1 MIGQIRVP
9 FADGMTEG
17 QGFNSYLQQTCVY
30 DAVTVDPTDGPN
42 TPVDISYQST
52 EINDYNELLQTLDI
66 SAGAGVSGWGT
77 ETKIDSKFLNRTEI
91 KKSLLTYVVKVDAQR
106 QPSGRSKYTFNWK
119 ESSDPQGKYGDRF
132 ISDFVKGGALFA
144 RVSIITNENSTS
156 QELKVAAKTAFKVY
170 GANVEITSEINK
182 AIQKIQK
189 TSEVK
194 IYLHYVGTPTEMQL
208 SDGADND
215 MVRLKQVADAFYK
228 SAPKQGYRRFAL
240 LEKYTNIPNFDN
252 EFQPLDYTEAEDR
265 SWAIFN
271 AFTKCL
277 VIQNMIR
284 AIDSS
289 HYTSGRTGRDRL
301 DTKVSK
307 QLQAY
312 RSWVNE
318 VSKNPQKA
326 ESPPENDPET
336 LQTEVLLAVKK
347 KTYIAQSIVM
357 ANNMK
362 THFIDDYQ
370 HPRAKQLFS
379 FEAYDFD
386 QVMATTKVIFGRS
399 FSGDRYICLMGRK
412 YITPGYEQV
421 SQLWG
426 FEENMKDIVDGKVI
440 VDPIVE
446 MGVIKLGLQDATPR
460 HDDDFSFY
468 VKKS

>member
-9 FADGMTEG
+9 YADGMTEG

-30 DAVTVDPTDGPN
+30 DAVTVGTTGGSD
-42 TPVDISYQST
+42 TPVDITYEST
-52 EINDYNELLQTLDI
+52 EIKDYSELLQTLDI
-66 SAGAGVSGWGT
+66 SAGAGVSGWRT

-91 KKSLLTYVVKVDAQR
+91 KKSLLTYVVK
-106 QPSGRSKYTFNWK
+106 K
-119 ESSDPQGKYGDRF
+119 ESSYPQGKYGDRF

-170 GANVEITSEINK
+170 GANVVITSEINK

-189 TSEVK
+189 TSK
-194 IYLHYVGTPTEMQL
+194 L
-208 SDGADND
+208 SDGAEDD

-240 LEKYTNIPNFDN
+240 LEKYTNIPNFNN

-289 HYTSGRTGRDRL
+289 HYISGRTGRDKL

-307 QLQAY
+307 QRQAY
-312 RSWVNE
+312 RVWVNE

-347 KTYIAQSIVM
+347 KTFIAQSIVM
-357 ANNMK
+357 ANNLK
-362 THFIDDYQ
+362 THCVFLVLLF
-370 HPRAKQLFS
+370 HVSRACLNDLFS

-386 QVMATTKVIFGRS
+386 QVMATTKVIFGKS
-399 FSGDRYICLMGRK
+399 PNGNKYICLMGRK
-412 YITPGYEQV
+412 SITPGYEQV

-426 FEENMKDIVDGKVI
+426 FEENMKNIVDGKVI

-446 MGVIKLGLQDATPR
+446 MGVIKLDLQDATPR

-468 VKKS
+468 VKKY